1 MANYT
6 KATDFASKDTLTTG
20 DPAKIVKGT
29 EIDDEFNAIAT
40 AVNSKS
46 NVASPT
52 LTGTPLAPTAVA
64 GTNTT
69 QIATTAFVSTA
80 VTNERTAS
88 ATLTNKTLT
97 SPTINTPTISGGSV
111 SGITDLAVVDGGTGA
126 STASGARTNLGVAIG
141 TDVAPVASPAFTG
154 TPTSPT
160 ASYGTNTTQ
169 IATTAFVQAAL
180 QAVFPV
186 GSIYISTTSTNP
198 ATLFGFGTWVAFGAG
213 RAIVGQ
219 DTGDSSFD
227 TLEETGGSK
236 DAVVVSH
243 NHSATM
249 TTAGGHEHYL
259 THNTLVASSG
269 QAIVDVNSSN
279 YIAARTTGNTDY
291 AYAFRAT
298 GNAAN
303 IGRSSYQGSHAHTIT
318 VNSTGSSGTNA
329 NLQPYVV
336 VKMWKRT
343 A

>member
-80 VTNERTAS
+80 VTNERTAT

-236 DAVVVSH
+236 NAIVVSH
-243 NHSATM
+243 SHTGSTASAGSHAHKLVSPYQNT
-249 TTAGGHEHYL
+249 GGL
-259 THNTLVASSG
+259 T
-269 QAIVDVNSSN
+269 SSN
-279 YIAARTTGNTDY
+279 YIALLESSGTPNDYQLQGHGSAPTLGN
-291 AYAFRAT
+291 
-298 GNAAN
+298 
-303 IGRSSYQGSHAHTIT
+303 SSTEGSHSHSVT
-318 VNSTGSSGTNA
+318 VNDTGAGGTNA
-329 NLQPYVV
+329 NLSPYFALAYIM
-336 VKMWKRT
+336 K